1 MASGRGAVVSKCLM
15 DFFLL
20 LILKMLPSV
29 FIGGGLVLSFCMGL
43 VFFRWV
49 LQMGG

>member
-1 MASGRGAVVSKCLM
+1 M

-29 FIGGGLVLSFCMGL
+29 FIGGRVGVVVLYVV